1 MQVSAELLNK
11 WKLMTDHG
19 DVTKIS
25 RKTGLSAPTIRKIL
39 KDGVGSRDNISKV
52 QSFFNKEAKF
62 FSLET
67 SDQN

>member
-39 KDGVGSRDNISKV
+39 KDGIGSRGTFTKV
-52 QSFFNKEAKF
+52 QSYFNNEAKSI
-62 FSLET
+62 SLVTE
-67 SDQN
+67 DQN